1 MVNIHVSEIKMGIQ
15 VRELSTEVK
24 GEMDY
29 CG

>member
-1 MVNIHVSEIKMGIQ
+1 MANIHVSEIKMDIQ
-15 VRELSTEVK
+15 VRELSTEFK